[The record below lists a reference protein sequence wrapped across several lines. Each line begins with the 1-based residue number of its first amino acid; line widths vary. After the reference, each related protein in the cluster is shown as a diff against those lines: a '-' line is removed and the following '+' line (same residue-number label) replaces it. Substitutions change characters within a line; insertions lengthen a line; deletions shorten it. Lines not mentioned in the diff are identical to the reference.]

1 MHPKT
6 ISLMRICYLADGR
19 YIHAHRWMR
28 YFSNRGHETFLFSF
42 APVTADAIDAIEKT
56 GGKYIGDLTPFY
68 LKRFW
73 STAAQIRRLRKFLRK
88 EKIDVLHSHFVG
100 VNTWYGA
107 LSRFHPT
114 VITVMG
120 GDILG
125 DDWKPGPD
133 IRERWLTPYALRNAD
148 LITCWSNNLIDIVR
162 RFTRPEVPIE
172 VIHGGVDLDRFSSDG
187 AKPQYL
193 LDRLNLPRDA
203 RVVFSPR
210 LMRPLYNLDKIAA
223 AVATVCTAVPQTYFV
238 FAVLPAA
245 TNDQYEAKIREI
257 LSQGGA
263 RDRVRFVGAIP
274 HDEMP
279 DFYRLADVTVS
290 IPSSDGTPMSVLES
304 MACGT
309 PVLVSRIP
317 NYDAHYIE
325 DQRTVLMVDQ
335 RYSGPVATGL
345 IKLLQDSSLAKRI
358 AAEAKRRVTASASYE
373 SQMAKMEE
381 LYRNLPQKGTRGT
394 KKKSG
399 FTS

>member
-1 MHPKT
+1 
-6 ISLMRICYLADGR
+6 
-19 YIHAHRWMR
+19 
-28 YFSNRGHETFLFSF
+28 
-42 APVTADAIDAIEKT
+42 
-56 GGKYIGDLTPFY
+56 

-73 STAAQIRRLRKFLRK
+73 RTAAQIRRLRKFLRK

-125 DDWKPGPD
+125 EDWKPGPD

-148 LITCWSNNLIDIVR
+148 LITCWSKNLIEIVR
-162 RFTRPEVPIE
+162 RFTRPDVPIE
-172 VIHGGVDLDRFSSDG
+172 VVHGGVDLERFSSDG
-187 AKPQYL
+187 AKPNYL

-223 AVATVCTAVPQTYFV
+223 AANAVCSAVPQAYFV
-238 FAVLPAA
+238 FAVLPVAA
-245 TNDQYEAKIREI
+245 DEAYAAKIREV
-257 LSQGGA
+257 LSHGAA
-263 RDRVRFVGAIP
+263 RDRVRFVGAIS

-279 DFYRLADVTVS
+279 DYYRLADVTVS

-304 MACGT
+304 MACET

-317 NYDAHYIE
+317 NYDAQYIE
-325 DQRTVLMVDQ
+325 DQKTALMVDQ
-335 RYSGPVATGL
+335 RYSGPVAAGL
-345 IKLLQDSSLAKRI
+345 IKLLQDAAFAKRI
-358 AAEAKRRVTASASYE
+358 TAEAKKRVTATGSYE
-373 SQMAKMEE
+373 SQMAKMER
-381 LYRNLPQKGTRGT
+381 LYRALPQKGTKDT
-394 KKKSG
+394 K
-399 FTS
+399 